1 MPRALLIV
9 AACLVAD
16 VVLAAQNPE
25 QEVIRAVE
33 EGNQAARA
41 HDTAAYARFLAD
53 DVVWINPRGGII
65 GKQERLK
72 AIINPPNPRT
82 LNETELVHVYGD
94 AAVLVAV
101 ATLADGSK
109 RRLVRTLVKR
119 DGRWQLVLHTEFDV
133 R

>member
-1 MPRALLIV
+1 MARAFLI
-9 AACLVAD
+9 ATACLVAEA
-16 VVLAAQNPE
+16 VLAAQSPD

-33 EGNQAARA
+33 EGNDAARA
-41 HDTAAYARFLAD
+41 HDTVRYARFLAD
-53 DVVWINPRGGII
+53 DVVWINARGGLTS
-65 GKQERLK
+65 KQERLK

-101 ATLADGSK
+101 ATRADGSK